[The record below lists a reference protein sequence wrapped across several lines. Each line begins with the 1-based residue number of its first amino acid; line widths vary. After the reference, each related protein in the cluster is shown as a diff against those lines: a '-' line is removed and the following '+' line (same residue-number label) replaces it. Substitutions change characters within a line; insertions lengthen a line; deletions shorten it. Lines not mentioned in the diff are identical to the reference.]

1 MRLVKVGIASVN
13 TTVGAFT
20 RNMERVLTLARKM
33 AADDVTVGLFP
44 EQVIGG
50 YPAEDLIQWQGFVDH
65 QWPELER
72 FARETA
78 SLSTVFVVG
87 VAVAHQGLR
96 LNCAAV
102 VASGQVLGLVPKEKL
117 PTYSIFYEARTWS
130 RGYPGMAE
138 VHRDVPLGDY
148 LFRFD
153 FGTLAPEVCE
163 DIWSADGPQRRR
175 TYSGG
180 ELVVNLSASPFRIGF
195 VDTRRELIATRAADH
210 QCTIAYANALGSNDG
225 IIFDGGG
232 FLNQNGRHVHETPRF
247 QEGYS
252 AAVVDLDRTMRL
264 RTENTTWRGD
274 YEAWVAR
281 GGKPVPALDCTK
293 VFQSKRDKLTYPVPA
308 HRSFFLP
315 GPDQRRP
322 AREALC
328 EDVLDALALGVGDYF
343 EKTRAFKVIGIALS
357 GGRDSLLTLLIAH
370 RYAKKVR
377 PENPGSLLR
386 AFYMPSR
393 YSSDATRDAAET
405 ISRELGVPF
414 QVIPIEEA
422 FDRELAVAKQML
434 GEQPVTAVTEQN
446 VQARLRAQRMWNWS
460 NSAGGLFLQT
470 GNMSEKSVGYTTI
483 GGDLMGALAVIANVP
498 KTVVMYLLD
507 YLQEKTGYEGIKK
520 VLAKPAGP
528 ELAHNQV
535 GEEELMPF
543 PILDACFYLF
553 AGEKLVPAELV
564 QALTAM
570 FPEVEP
576 ARLQGYADKFVRLF
590 LQSIYKW
597 VQSPLSLHIGNL
609 DLDRERAMQLPVVT
623 GSEWTKKA

>member
-1 MRLVKVGIASVN
+1 MRLVKVGLASVN

-20 RNMERVLTLARKM
+20 RNVDRALVLARKM
-33 AADDVTVGLFP
+33 AADDVTVGLFQ
-44 EQVIGG
+44 EQLIGG
-50 YPAEDLIQWQGFVDH
+50 YPAEDLIQWQGFIDH

-78 SLSTVFVVG
+78 SLSTVFVLG

-102 VASGQVLGLVPKEKL
+102 VASGKVLGLVPKEKL

-130 RGYPGMAE
+130 RGSPGMAE
-138 VHRDVPLGDY
+138 QYRGVPLGDY

-163 DIWSADGPQRRR
+163 DIWSAEGPQRRR

-232 FLNQNGRHVHETPRF
+232 FLNQNGRHIMETPRF
-247 QEGYS
+247 QEGYT

-264 RTENTTWRGD
+264 RTENTTWRSD
-274 YEAWVAR
+274 YESWMSR
-281 GGKPVPALDCTK
+281 GGKPVPALDCTGAFK
-293 VFQSKRDKLTYPVPA
+293 SQREKLTYPVPP

-328 EDVLDALALGVGDYF
+328 EDVLDALAQGVGDYF

-370 RYAKKVR
+370 RYAKRVR

-393 YSSDATRDAAET
+393 YSSDATREAAET
-405 ISRELGVPF
+405 IARELGVPF

-422 FDRELAVAKQML
+422 FDRELAVTRQML
-434 GEQPVTAVTEQN
+434 GDQAVTPVTEQN
-446 VQARLRAQRMWNWS
+446 IQARLRAQRMWNWS

-470 GNMSEKSVGYTTI
+470 GNMSEKAVGYTTI
-483 GGDLMGALAVIANVP
+483 GGDLMGALAVIANLP

-507 YLQEKTGYEGIKK
+507 YLQDKTGYEGIKK

-535 GEEELMPF
+535 GEDELMPF

-553 AGEKLVPAELV
+553 AGEKLVPSELV

-576 ARLQGYADKFVRLF
+576 ARLQGYVEKFVRLF

-623 GSEWTKKA
+623 GSEWTKG